1 MRDLKMKPAPEECK
15 KQFSEKRR
23 EPPAHTFANFTQA
36 LAGAL
41 GERRD
46 AKEGAVDSGSQTRS
60 QLKEGGTRFEYR
72 SPHRH

>member
-1 MRDLKMKPAPEECK
+1 MRDLKMKQAPEECK
-15 KQFSEKRR
+15 KQFPEKRR

-41 GERRD
+41 SERRG
-46 AKEGAVDSGSQTRS
+46 AKEEASNSGSKTRS
-60 QLKEGGTRFEYR
+60 QLIEGGTQFEYR

>member
-1 MRDLKMKPAPEECK
+1 MREFKKKPALEECK

-41 GERRD
+41 SERRS
-46 AKEGAVDSGSQTRS
+46 AKEEVPNSGSKTKS
-60 QLKEGGTRFEYR
+60 QLKEGGTQFEYR